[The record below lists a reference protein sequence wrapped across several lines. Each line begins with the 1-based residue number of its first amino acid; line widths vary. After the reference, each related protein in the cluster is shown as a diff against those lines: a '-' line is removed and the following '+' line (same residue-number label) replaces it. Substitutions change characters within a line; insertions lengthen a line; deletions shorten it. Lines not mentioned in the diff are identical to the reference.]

1 MKKNLFVI
9 IMTAI
14 VACVMVTGP
23 AKAEEKLVD
32 MEKHLHVDPMCKY
45 EIGMMEKFERL
56 LPLASDGEYTLID
69 QHMNAHDDG
78 TYDWTMR
85 AYDHSLEQVVV
96 DEAHFD
102 DIFEIVVIGA
112 EFDSMLKNY

>member
-1 MKKNLFVI
+1 MKKMFVI

-14 VACVMVTGP
+14 VACVMVAGP
-23 AKAEEKLVD
+23 AKAEEQELVD
-32 MEKHLHVDPMCKY
+32 MEKHILENPMCKY
-45 EIGMMEKFERL
+45 EIGLMEKFERL
-56 LPLASDGEYTLID
+56 LPLASNGEYTLID
-69 QHMNAHDDG
+69 QHMDAHDDG

-96 DEAHFD
+96 DGAHFN
-102 DIFEIVVIGA
+102 DIFEIVVVGA

>member
-1 MKKNLFVI
+1 MKKNLFAI
-9 IMTAI
+9 IMVAI
-14 VACVMVTGP
+14 VTCVMVTSP
-23 AKAEEKLVD
+23 VKAEEKLMD

-45 EIGMMEKFERL
+45 ELSMMEKFEQL

-69 QHMNAHDDG
+69 QHMDAHDDG

-96 DEAHFD
+96 DGAHFND
-102 DIFEIVVIGA
+102 VLEIVLVGA
-112 EFDSMLKNY
+112 EFESMLKNY